1 VAAVPTARAQRARN
15 LYERVQWHPPG
26 RRFWITEDMIT
37 TGKDGSGPRPWFSTH
52 TVATVFLGRSAAWL
66 RVRMRQSEE
75 FPYSELILDGVPLDI
90 HRSVTGDRQFSLRDI
105 EMTAHA
111 LRESGSIDDERFI
124 CMIQAVCWVARQYGL
139 LGEQGL

>member
-1 VAAVPTARAQRARN
+1 
-15 LYERVQWHPPG
+15 VQWHPPG
-26 RRFWITEDMIT
+26 RRFWITEEMIA
-37 TGKDGSGPRPWFSTH
+37 TGRGKNGEPRPWFSTH

-75 FPYSELILDGVPLDI
+75 YPNSELILDGVPLDI
-90 HRSVTGDRQFSLRDI
+90 HRSATGDRQFSLRDI

-124 CMIQAVCWVARQYGL
+124 CMIELVTWVARQYGL
-139 LGEQGL
+139 LGDEGL